1 MASRLEVAEAT
12 VRFGGLHALRDVSLA
27 LGRGEILGLIGPNGS
42 GKTTLVNAVSGFTPL
57 SGGEVRLDGRVVS
70 DMRPH
75 RLARHGIGRTFQGG
89 RVFGGLSV
97 AENVELGAG
106 ALGASRRQSRRRAED
121 LMRRFGLDAH
131 RDTLAVALPYGLQ
144 RMLVIARALAG
155 APRFVLLDEPAA
167 GLDHWEGEQLVGVLK
182 PLVEEFECG
191 MLVIDHD
198 MGFMGSLCP
207 RLHVLIEGATVM
219 AGTPGEVLRDRRVV
233 DAYLGIEANAHLPV
247 G

>member
-1 MASRLEVAEAT
+1 MVSRLEVAEAT
-12 VRFGGLHALRDVSLA
+12 VRFGGLHALRGVSLE
-27 LGRGEILGLIGPNGS
+27 LGRGDILGLIGPNGS

-155 APRFVLLDEPAA
+155 APRFVLLDEPA
-167 GLDHWEGEQLVGVLK
+167 
-182 PLVEEFECG
+182 
-191 MLVIDHD
+191 
-198 MGFMGSLCP
+198 
-207 RLHVLIEGATVM
+207 
-219 AGTPGEVLRDRRVV
+219 
-233 DAYLGIEANAHLPV
+233 
-247 G
+247 